1 MVIGATNPLDDALS
15 SLPSVFKMLS
25 IDLQVGAIAAILPG
39 IKISSAY
46 DRNTVVVA
54 AGRSGCNLNYPS
66 CFDLFVSFSPTD
78 SYGPQE
84 GRKERR

>member
-25 IDLQVGAIAAILPG
+25 TDLQVCAIAAILPRF
-39 IKISSAY
+39 KISSAY
-46 DRNTVVVA
+46 DSNTVVVA
-54 AGRSGCNLNYPS
+54 AGRCNLNYPS